1 MKSTKTN
8 YGLLYGERLNEEL
21 KIILK
26 IVKMFCPLES
36 MNLQKPKKDELTLK
50 EGDIQV
56 DERIIA
62 AAFREAEKIKEKN
75 KNIKDYIVFALISVI
90 LLSSAGISAYMGYG
104 RIILT
109 IQIFIIIFVPILIPF
124 FIMHRLSKEVDL

>member
-1 MKSTKTN
+1 M
-8 YGLLYGERLNEEL
+8 
-21 KIILK
+21 
-26 IVKMFCPLES
+26 
-36 MNLQKPKKDELTLK
+36 TLK

-62 AAFREAEKIKEKN
+62 SAFREAEKIKEKN

>member
-1 MKSTKTN
+1 M
-8 YGLLYGERLNEEL
+8 
-21 KIILK
+21 
-26 IVKMFCPLES
+26 
-36 MNLQKPKKDELTLK
+36 TLK

>member
-1 MKSTKTN
+1 MS
-8 YGLLYGERLNEEL
+8 
-21 KIILK
+21 
-26 IVKMFCPLES
+26 CPKGRGYS
-36 MNLQKPKKDELTLK
+36 SY
-50 EGDIQV
+50 
-56 DERIIA
+56 ERIIA
-62 AAFREAEKIKEKN
+62 EAFREAEKIKEKN

-90 LLSSAGISAYMGYG
+90 LLSSAGIFAYMGYG